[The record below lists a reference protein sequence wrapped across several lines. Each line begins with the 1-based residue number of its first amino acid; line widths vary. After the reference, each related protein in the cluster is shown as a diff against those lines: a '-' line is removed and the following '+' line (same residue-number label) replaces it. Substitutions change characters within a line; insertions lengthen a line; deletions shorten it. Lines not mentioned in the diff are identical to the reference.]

1 MHGGV
6 CLFGTKIR
14 PFSKND
20 PSKQLTFPKFSKP
33 FPKD

>member
-1 MHGGV
+1 MAAFV
-6 CLFGTKIR
+6 CLARKYV
-14 PFSKND
+14 PFKKND